1 MTISPPAGF
10 IRAASLA
17 VVAVCA
23 TSGGPPLALAAPI
36 GEAFNPLVGTLST
49 KAEPTFRGG
58 ELVGCTLVYAAL
70 AKDFIY
76 KQGAFIAI
84 RGSFGLVAESRNV
97 GVTLKVVVQD
107 IDPDTAP
114 LKPTTAYLVSGNG
127 TSKHALI
134 SAASSDTDGGF
145 SAIFKAEQTLEML
158 LQGIS
163 DDKVTVAFAR
173 TVGGTDMKV
182 SVETDVVETASDGK
196 RMRSPEPAIS
206 FLECSNS
213 LMETVRKVRGVN

>member
-1 MTISPPAGF
+1 MTISSPGGF

-17 VVAVCA
+17 VVAICA
-23 TSGGPPLALAAPI
+23 TSGGPPLALATPI
-36 GEAFNPLVGTLST
+36 GQAFNPLVGTLST
-49 KAEPTFRGG
+49 KAEPSFRGG

-70 AKDFIY
+70 AKDFTY
-76 KQGAFIAI
+76 KQGALIAI

-97 GVTLKVVVQD
+97 GVTLKVVVGD
-107 IDPDTAP
+107 IDPDTTQR
-114 LKPTTAYLVSGNG
+114 KPTTAYLVSGNG
-127 TSKHALI
+127 TSKDALI

-163 DDKVTVAFAR
+163 DGKVTVALAR
-173 TVGGTDMKV
+173 TVGGTDMNV
-182 SVETDVVETASDGK
+182 SIETDVVETASDGK
-196 RMRSPEPAIS
+196 RTRSPEPAIS

-213 LMETVRKVRGVN
+213 LMETVRK

>member
-1 MTISPPAGF
+1 MTISSPTSF

-17 VVAVCA
+17 MVAICA

-36 GEAFNPLVGTLST
+36 DEAFNPLVGTFST

-58 ELVGCTLVYAAL
+58 ELVGCTFVYAAL
-70 AKDFIY
+70 AKDFID

-84 RGSFGLVAESRNV
+84 RGSFGLVAESKNV
-97 GVTLKVVVQD
+97 GVTLKVVIQD
-107 IDPDTAP
+107 IDADTAQ

-127 TSKHALI
+127 TSKDALI

-145 SAIFKAEQTLEML
+145 SAIFKAEQTLETL

-182 SVETDVVETASDGK
+182 SIETDVVETARDGK
-196 RMRSPEPAIS
+196 RTRSPEPATS
-206 FLECSNS
+206 FLGCSNS
-213 LMETVRKVRGVN
+213 LMEKVHKVRGVN

>member
-1 MTISPPAGF
+1 
-10 IRAASLA
+10 
-17 VVAVCA
+17 
-23 TSGGPPLALAAPI
+23 
-36 GEAFNPLVGTLST
+36 VGTLST

-70 AKDFIY
+70 AKDFTY
-76 KQGAFIAI
+76 KQGALLAI

-97 GVTLKVVVQD
+97 GLTLKVVVED
-107 IDPDTAP
+107 IDPDTAQ

-127 TSKHALI
+127 TSKDALI

-158 LQGIS
+158 LRGIS
-163 DDKVTVAFAR
+163 DDKVTLALAR
-173 TVGGTDMKV
+173 TVGGTDMNV
-182 SVETDVVETASDGK
+182 SIEPDVVETASDGK
-196 RMRSPEPAIS
+196 RTRSPEPAMR

-213 LMETVRKVRGVN
+213 LMEKVRKVRGVNGAP